1 MDIGVPELIIILLI
15 VVLFFGSGRL
25 VSLGKEL
32 GSGIREFRKG
42 IEEPQAPEGERNSK
56 TDPSPDHE

>member
-1 MDIGVPELIIILLI
+1 MDIGIPELIIILII

-42 IEEPQAPEGERNSK
+42 IENFRRAWQ
-56 TDPSPDHE
+56 